1 MSFREIPRQF
11 SLTIARWLAH
21 VHDARATAENY
32 TTPGDVT
39 SRGQVPGGGVTADP
53 SCQALSAMK
62 VSATNLA
69 LCIRKDAA
77 TSGRTSSPAA
87 IRDTCDFDGA

>member
-1 MSFREIPRQF
+1 MKFLAVPASWAWVSHRAMG
-11 SLTIARWLAH
+11 SLT
-21 VHDARATAENY
+21 
-32 TTPGDVT
+32 
-39 SRGQVPGGGVTADP
+39 RGQVPGGGVTADP